1 MLYRVSAKLL
11 NGHERGQR
19 FALVDAE
26 SGDEAATKAH
36 LEFKKIAGAHAV
48 IVEDV
53 RPAPVEEA
61 IAPKPRK
68 KAV

>member
-11 NGHERGQR
+11 NGHERGQK
-19 FALVDAE
+19 FALVEAGN
-26 SGDEAATKAH
+26 GDEAAAKAH
-36 LEFKKIAGAHAV
+36 LEFKKTAGAHAV

-53 RPAPVEEA
+53 RPAPAEDA
-61 IAPKPRK
+61 TALKPRK